1 MSEQHPGTSLTIPIE
16 KLAVM
21 NWLGEVG
28 VDGVEKRLRRLP
40 VDEIS
45 VRSEQVKSGYTGD
58 ESVDA
63 QFGSHVRV
71 GVKVRIPNTPAGHML
86 VLFSPES
93 ANNAAALMLEN
104 AVEDVSAA
112 SFEMARDALTELSNM
127 IASGFVDEWADLFD
141 RHIVTAAP
149 NFVQNPERELIR
161 RVVTGDDDLGLYIT
175 SSLRI
180 PEYDIDASI
189 LLFPEEETFV
199 NAASKL
205 SLSVIK
211 T

>member
-1 MSEQHPGTSLTIPIE
+1 MSEQDTGAGLTIPIE
-16 KLAVM
+16 KLAIM

-28 VDGVEKRLRRLP
+28 VDGVEKRLCRLP

-45 VRSEQVKSGYTGD
+45 VQSEQVKSGYVGSQ
-58 ESVDA
+58 SVDA
-63 QFGSHVRV
+63 QFGADSRV

-86 VLFSPES
+86 VLFTPES

-104 AVEDVSAA
+104 AVDDVASA
-112 SFEMARDALTELSNM
+112 SFEMARDSLTELSNM

-149 NFVQNPERELIR
+149 MFVQNPERELIR
-161 RVVTGDDDLGLYIT
+161 RVVAGDDELGLYIT
-175 SSLRI
+175 SRLRI
-180 PEYDIDASI
+180 PEYDVDASI

-205 SLSVIK
+205 SLSVINA
-211 T
+211 